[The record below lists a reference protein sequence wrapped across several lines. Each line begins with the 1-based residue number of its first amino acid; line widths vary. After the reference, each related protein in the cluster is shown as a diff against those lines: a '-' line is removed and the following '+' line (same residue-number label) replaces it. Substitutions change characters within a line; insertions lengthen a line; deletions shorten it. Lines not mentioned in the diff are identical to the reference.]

1 MAISVESGVATVIVA
16 NAQRG
21 QSLDIPGL
29 REAASVIRFDSTIR
43 VILLTG
49 GDAPNFCNGGD
60 VKAFGSADDP
70 GQYVRGLAEG
80 FHEFVQAIID
90 TEVPVIAAVRGY
102 AAGGG
107 MSLACAADIA
117 VGGPSTTFVPAYP
130 AIGYSTDGGLSW
142 TLPRIVGRRR
152 AADILLANRKVSS
165 DDAFALGLITQRAAT
180 DEEVVPEARALAQ
193 RLAANSR
200 TALGAIKRLLNESTH
215 NSLAVQLTAETD
227 AIERAAAS
235 TDGREGV
242 AAFLEKRKPQF
253 GS

>member
-29 REAASVIRFDSTIR
+29 REAASVIRSDATIR

-107 MSLACAADIA
+107 MSLACAADIV

-152 AADILLANRKVSS
+152 AADILLANRKVAS
-165 DDAFALGLITQRAAT
+165 DDAFAFGLITQRAAT
-180 DEEVVPEARALAQ
+180 DEEVVSEARALAQ

-215 NSLAVQLTAETD
+215 NSLAVQLAAETD